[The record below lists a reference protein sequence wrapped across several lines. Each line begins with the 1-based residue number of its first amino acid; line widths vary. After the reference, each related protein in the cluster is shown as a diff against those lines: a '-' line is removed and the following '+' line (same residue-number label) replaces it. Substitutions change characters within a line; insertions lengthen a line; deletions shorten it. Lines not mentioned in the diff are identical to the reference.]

1 MGLICGRGT
10 KSCRL
15 CGVARK
21 KTNNKKKKKG
31 GYWGWGQ
38 RSGKDAP
45 ANVEDSSDWGQ
56 HLPNP
61 DIQTVA
67 LHSPTSV
74 YLCGYVLPPKSAD
87 GLQ

>member
-1 MGLICGRGT
+1 MVGELNPAGCA
-10 KSCRL
+10 
-15 CGVARK
+15 VWPERK
-21 KTNNKKKKKG
+21 QIIKKKKKG